1 MSSIKL
7 SGIKELKLI
16 CLTYLWQWKFSFHQQ
31 KIKQSDEKNKEKTT
45 TPNTPTRN
53 GSSNQT
59 NLFLF
64 AKMNLF
70 TFWKRKAHSFDDDD
84 YYLFIFF
91 NKFKSTKFQV
101 FSWWKVSLI
110 CLTKRLW
117 YCCSQIK
124 TKHRIP
130 YVCCIS
136 VCECFFRLF
145 FFHFCSSILRYT
157 NTFIFSNK

>member
-1 MSSIKL
+1 MESKSWNWFAL
-7 SGIKELKLI
+7 
-16 CLTYLWQWKFSFHQQ
+16 LTFDNGNSRFTNTKYNRVQ
-31 KIKQSDEKNKEKTT
+31 KKQSKKTT
-45 TPNTPTRN
+45 RNTPTRN

-110 CLTKRLW
+110 CLTKHLW

-136 VCECFFRLF
+136 VCECFFRLYF
-145 FFHFCSSILRYT
+145 FFTSVPLY
-157 NTFIFSNK
+157 